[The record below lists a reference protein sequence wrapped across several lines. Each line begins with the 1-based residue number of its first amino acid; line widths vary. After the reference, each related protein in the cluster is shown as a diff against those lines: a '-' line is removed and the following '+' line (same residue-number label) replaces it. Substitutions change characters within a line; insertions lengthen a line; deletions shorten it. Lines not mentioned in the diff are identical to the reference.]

1 VIMAEGPTKP
11 ATSAD
16 VARLAGVSRTTVSS
30 VLNGNF
36 ARFPEVTQLRVHEA
50 AARLNYRPSPAAR
63 SLVSGRSDIIVILV
77 PATGFGANLQG
88 AAEAVT
94 ERARPMGASVVVRF
108 AGPTAAS
115 TIEGLQALRPLAVM
129 NFGVLTAEDIMT
141 LDSFGTLVVPRLDVE
156 HPTGDDSGW
165 GIARMQADALL
176 AKGPRSLWFA
186 DQESRPD
193 PFALHRGAELRRYCR
208 AMKLPPPREIEVP
221 LELAGAVEAVEAILR
236 SDERAGVA
244 CYSDDVALAVL
255 AASRELNVAVPGRL
269 AVVGMDNTTA
279 GQLWSPRLTS
289 VRVDLIGLVN
299 SLSGEISARIKG
311 TSSGWTPPGPLY
323 ELVPGQTT

>member
-1 VIMAEGPTKP
+1 MGLATEGFEVIMAEGQTKP

-30 VLNGNF
+30 VLNGNS
-36 ARFPEVTQLRVHEA
+36 ARFPEATQLRVLEA
-50 AARLNYRPSPAAR
+50 AGRLNYRPSPAAR

-94 ERARPMGASVVVRF
+94 ERARPMNASVVVRF
-108 AGPTAAS
+108 AGPSPAS
-115 TIEGLQALRPLAVM
+115 TIDGLQALRPLAVM
-129 NFGVLTAEDIMT
+129 NFGVLTAEDIRT
-141 LDSFGTLVVPRLDVE
+141 LDGFGTLVVPRLDVE

-165 GIARMQADALL
+165 GIARMQADALM
-176 AKGPRSLWFA
+176 AEGPRSLWFA

-221 LELAGAVEAVEAILR
+221 LELAGAVEAVEAILQ
-236 SDERAGVA
+236 SDERSGVA
-244 CYSDDVALAVL
+244 CYSDEVALAVL
-255 AASRELNVAVPGRL
+255 AA
-269 AVVGMDNTTA
+269 
-279 GQLWSPRLTS
+279 
-289 VRVDLIGLVN
+289 
-299 SLSGEISARIKG
+299 AR
-311 TSSGWTPPGPLY
+311 
-323 ELVPGQTT
+323 